1 MTIKLLLIYLLAQ
14 NVFISYV
21 RTQYCTSKQNFL
33 IFTNI
38 FNKTYGGPEESEKR
52 YQIWVQNIEEINNL
66 ISSGNYTFEIGEV
79 FNFKKS
85 KYLLRLNIL
94 N

>member
-1 MTIKLLLIYLLAQ
+1 MTITLLLIYLLAQ
-14 NVFISYV
+14 NVFITYV
-21 RTQYCTSKQNFL
+21 RTQYCTTKQNFL

-38 FNKTYGGPEESEKR
+38 FNKTYESPEESEKR
-52 YQIWVQNIEEINNL
+52 YQIWVQNIDEINNL

-85 KYLLRLNIL
+85 KNLFRLNIF